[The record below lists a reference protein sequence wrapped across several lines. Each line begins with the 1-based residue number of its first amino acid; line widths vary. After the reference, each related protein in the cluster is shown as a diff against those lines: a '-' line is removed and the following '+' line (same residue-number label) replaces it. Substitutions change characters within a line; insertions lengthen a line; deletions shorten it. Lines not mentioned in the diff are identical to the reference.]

1 MVLVVEDLTGGETV
15 LLVDVM
21 FGTGSVAAA
30 AAVEGVELG
39 KAVCWPRPG

>member
-1 MVLVVEDLTGGETV
+1 MVEDLTGGETV

-30 AAVEGVELG
+30 VVWREWSLARQCAGQGPAKVQ
-39 KAVCWPRPG
+39 